1 MKYQVNMTV
10 MISPDTDETT
20 YSHNMLTFHRRFT
33 FEGERFSDIADRVD
47 ALYDAIEQGLQH
59 GQV

>member
-10 MISPDTDETT
+10 MISPDTEESA
-20 YSHNMLTFHRRFT
+20 YSNNMLTFHRRFT
-33 FEGERFSDIADRVD
+33 FEGERFGDIADRVD